1 MCSNACIWLV
11 WINFLRVSS
20 KFRINFLRD
29 KKKKPTR
36 ARPTINQVHGKA
48 PSPKRLE
55 PNPMDQFTQILHT
68 HRLTAQPGRM
78 RVVQSRMLTSPNLQF
93 CHSSPP
99 ISLNPPFLVLLP
111 PNQYPSLKNQTFPP
125 IPHKPTSSFPFGS
138 LTKASMASSTTP
150 STATETETKP
160 FSVLF
165 VCLGNICRSP
175 AAEGVFRDLV
185 KKRGFDSK
193 FNIDSAGTID
203 YHEVGTLSFNYA
215 PLFIWLLRKQ
225 GKIGTVIVLTK
236 IVFLLL

>member
-1 MCSNACIWLV
+1 
-11 WINFLRVSS
+11 
-20 KFRINFLRD
+20 
-29 KKKKPTR
+29 
-36 ARPTINQVHGKA
+36 
-48 PSPKRLE
+48 
-55 PNPMDQFTQILHT
+55 MDQFTQILHT
-68 HRLTAQPGRM
+68 HSHRLTAQPGRM
-78 RVVQSRMLTSPNLQF
+78 RVVQSRLLTPPNLQC
-93 CHSSPP
+93 CHSSHP

-111 PNQYPSLKNQTFPP
+111 PKNQYPSLKSQTFPP

-138 LTKASMASSTTP
+138 LISASMASSTTP

-215 PLFIWLLRKQ
+215 PLFVWLLKKQ
-225 GKIGTVIVLTK
+225 GNIGVVIVLTK
-236 IVFLLL
+236 FVFFNCCKREMKLTQE

>member
-1 MCSNACIWLV
+1 ML
-11 WINFLRVSS
+11 
-20 KFRINFLRD
+20 FRS
-29 KKKKPTR
+29 
-36 ARPTINQVHGKA
+36 ARPTVNQDHVKA
-48 PSPKRLE
+48 PSPKCLE

-68 HRLTAQPGRM
+68 HSHRLTAQPGRM
-78 RVVQSRMLTSPNLQF
+78 RVVQSRLLTPPNLQC
-93 CHSSPP
+93 CHSSHP

-111 PNQYPSLKNQTFPP
+111 PKNQYPSLKNQTFPP

-138 LTKASMASSTTP
+138 LISASMASSTTP

-215 PLFIWLLRKQ
+215 PLFVWLLKKQ
-225 GKIGTVIVLTK
+225 GNIGVEIVLTK
-236 IVFLLL
+236 FVFFNCCKREMKLTQE

>member
-1 MCSNACIWLV
+1 
-11 WINFLRVSS
+11 
-20 KFRINFLRD
+20 
-29 KKKKPTR
+29 
-36 ARPTINQVHGKA
+36 
-48 PSPKRLE
+48 
-55 PNPMDQFTQILHT
+55 MDQFTQILHT
-68 HRLTAQPGRM
+68 HSHRLTAQPGRM
-78 RVVQSRMLTSPNLQF
+78 RVVQSRLLTPPNLQC
-93 CHSSPP
+93 CHSSHP

-111 PNQYPSLKNQTFPP
+111 PKQYPSLKNQTFPP

-138 LTKASMASSTTP
+138 LIRASMASSTTP

-215 PLFIWLLRKQ
+215 PLFVWLLKKQ
-225 GKIGTVIVLTK
+225 GNIGVVIVLTK
-236 IVFLLL
+236 FVFFNCCKREMKLTQEWGRPLKGVGLRLHLYQGQSGCRIFGILILFLQWTGKTEVGIW